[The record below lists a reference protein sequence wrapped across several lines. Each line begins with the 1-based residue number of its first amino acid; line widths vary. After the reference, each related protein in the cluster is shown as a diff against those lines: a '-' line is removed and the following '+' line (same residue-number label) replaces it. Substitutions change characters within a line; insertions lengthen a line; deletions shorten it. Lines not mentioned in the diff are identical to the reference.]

1 MGKLLDKSDQAFR
14 TITEAAETLNLP
26 AHVLRFW
33 ESKFKYI
40 KPLKRGGGR
49 RYYRPDDISL
59 LRGIKFL
66 LYTEGLTINGTQKL
80 IKSKGVKSI
89 IQLGAAKLNTSE
101 TLQRQFSSK
110 REEIKIT
117 LGSEITEKQSRLI
130 RQIDANRLSKIIS
143 NLESLKSSIEIRN
156 NEIREIFSF

>member
-1 MGKLLDKSDQAFR
+1 MIWGNLLDKSDQAFR

-80 IKSKGVKSI
+80 IKSNS
-89 IQLGAAKLNTSE
+89 
-101 TLQRQFSSK
+101 
-110 REEIKIT
+110 
-117 LGSEITEKQSRLI
+117 
-130 RQIDANRLSKIIS
+130 D
-143 NLESLKSSIEIRN
+143 
-156 NEIREIFSF
+156 

>member
-1 MGKLLDKSDQAFR
+1 MDKSDQAFR
-14 TITEAAETLNLP
+14 TITEVATILKLP

-49 RYYRPDDISL
+49 RYYRPEDISL

-89 IQLGAAKLNTSE
+89 IQLGMTTTGTSE
-101 TLQRQFSSK
+101 NRQNQISNK
-110 REEIKIT
+110 KEEIKIT
-117 LGSEITEKQSRLI
+117 LGSKITETQSHLI
-130 RQIDANRLSKIIS
+130 KRIKSDKLFELKT
-143 NLESLKSSIEIRN
+143 NLENLKTRIQIRN
-156 NEIREIFSF
+156 NEIAEFFSL

>member
-1 MGKLLDKSDQAFR
+1 MDKSDQAFR
-14 TITEAAETLNLP
+14 TITEAAEMLNLP

-59 LRGIKFL
+59 LGGIKFL

-101 TLQRQFSSK
+101 TVLRQSSGK
-110 REEIKIT
+110 REGIKIT
-117 LGSEITEKQSRLI
+117 LGTKITEKQSQLI
-130 RQIDANRLSKIIS
+130 RRIGANRLSKIIDS
-143 NLESLKSSIEIRN
+143 LESLKSNIEIRN
-156 NEIREIFSF
+156 NELREISSF